1 MLASEQVWVLASA
14 LALAEVWVLA
24 SEQVWVLASE
34 KTLTAKDKV
43 HVPQTT
49 LDEHEAIFQHSFH

>member
-1 MLASEQVWVLASA
+1 M
-14 LALAEVWVLA
+14 LA